1 MSHLRPVDEMEYH
14 PLTEELI
21 AVLCQR
27 TQNYSTEFF
36 RLILG
41 YYFAKVASMM
51 RCNIQTLDRGI
62 IPVNF
67 YAVNLATSGFGKGHS
82 INIIE
87 EHLIEEFREEFLG
100 RTFPLVA
107 EENLA
112 KLAAARAHRY
122 QEDPDTEL

>member
-27 TQNYSTEFF
+27 TQNCSTEFF

-67 YAVNLATSGFGKGHS
+67 YAVNLATSGFGLK
-82 INIIE
+82 
-87 EHLIEEFREEFLG
+87 
-100 RTFPLVA
+100 
-107 EENLA
+107 
-112 KLAAARAHRY
+112 
-122 QEDPDTEL
+122 